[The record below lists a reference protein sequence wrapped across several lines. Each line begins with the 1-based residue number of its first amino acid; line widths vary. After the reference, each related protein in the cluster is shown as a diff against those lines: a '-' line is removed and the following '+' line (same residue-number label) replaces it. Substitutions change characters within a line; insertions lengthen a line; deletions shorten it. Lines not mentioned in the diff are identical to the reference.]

1 MVCLVSPFDCIPV
14 DRALGAV
21 IILPLVGPRLCTVPR
36 HYCCTILFSNGV
48 VYKSYALDLVQ
59 KCLVHV
65 QYLFDADLRSVL
77 VLEPE
82 GSQGLDHKS
91 GLLWSRPYT
100 CHMMLYT
107 VRMFS
112 KFMCLGSNSKCTED

>member
-1 MVCLVSPFDCIPV
+1 MVCLVSPFDCILV

-21 IILPLVGPRLCTVPR
+21 ILLPPVGPRLCTVPM
-36 HYCCTILFSNGV
+36 HCCCTIMFSDGA

-65 QYLFDADLRSVL
+65 QYMFDADLRSVL
-77 VLEPE
+77 VLELE
-82 GSQGLDHKS
+82 GSQGLNHKS

-100 CHMMLYT
+100 GHMVLYT
-107 VRMFS
+107 VCFQ
-112 KFMCLGSNSKCTED
+112 NSCA

>member
-1 MVCLVSPFDCIPV
+1 MVCLVSPFDCILV

-21 IILPLVGPRLCTVPR
+21 IILPHVGPRLCTVPR
-36 HYCCTILFSNGV
+36 HCCCTILFSGGA

-59 KCLVHV
+59 QCLVHV

-82 GSQGLDHKS
+82 GCQGLDHKS
-91 GLLWSRPYT
+91 DALVETVYRLYGVVYGPYIFKI
-100 CHMMLYT
+100 HVL
-107 VRMFS
+107 RL
-112 KFMCLGSNSKCTED
+112 KF